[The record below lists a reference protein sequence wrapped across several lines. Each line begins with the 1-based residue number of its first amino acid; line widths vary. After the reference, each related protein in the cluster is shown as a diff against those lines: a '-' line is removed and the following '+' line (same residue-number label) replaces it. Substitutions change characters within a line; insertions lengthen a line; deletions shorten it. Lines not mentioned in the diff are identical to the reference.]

1 MTSEAA
7 ATSKNPTV
15 AELLVLV
22 SWMFDGLYQQ
32 RKKESELYAL
42 KMSLSHVVPVSSALS
57 WSLLLLLTTW

>member
-7 ATSKNPTV
+7 ATNNNPTV
-15 AELLVLV
+15 AELLVLA

-42 KMSLSHVVPVSSALS
+42 KVSPNHVVPVSSVLS
-57 WSLLLLLTTW
+57 WFLLLLLTT